1 MGAEGSLDYESEIVV
16 QLGRLTITVRNP
28 DREARRRS
36 PPPPS
41 VEAAEPSTGSADAD
55 DFILVPGPESSPSAR
70 ASDEAFLA
78 ASTPLAWVHWV

>member
-28 DREARRRS
+28 DRETRRRS

-41 VEAAEPSTGSADAD
+41 AEAAEPSTGSADAD
-55 DFILVPGPESSPSAR
+55 DLLLCQGLSRALPREPRRRPSWLQA
-70 ASDEAFLA
+70 L
-78 ASTPLAWVHWV
+78 PVAWVHWV